1 MVYDVRLEI
10 RANVEIFIRTV
21 KISPKKFVI
30 SKIVHLYLQRDYKI
44 NILITQKRQ
53 NMKATALNY
62 STAFINRNYRIKV
75 SGIDNEGNKIH
86 KLVGVSGAINL
97 IGVEMLNKFIGR
109 AINCMDNVCVCKLR
123 RGIKFSFY
131 AK

>member
-10 RANVEIFIRTV
+10 RANAEIFIRTV

-97 IGVEMLNKFIGR
+97 IGVNAEQVYRQGYQLYG
-109 AINCMDNVCVCKLR
+109 
-123 RGIKFSFY
+123 
-131 AK
+131 